1 MRWLWYPR
9 VYVPRCTWVLC
20 VPPTIQI
27 CTMLHIDAVRH
38 RYIYICIFLKSVD
51 LSPTRR
57 SLYIHYVHIQTMY
70 MYVQV
75 VTVDWQGQGSS
86 VSTGGLLGS
95 ELSKAALLLDVVD
108 TCKGRWMPDRLS
120 ESRIEIGLELYT
132 VHNICIKYL
141 SSMCPSK
148 LVPRLWFGA
157 ANNYSAP
164 VYNTYKG
171 VVHIY
176 IHRTK
181 LRTCKKYVIIHEP
194 LQVVTKKRAGT
205 QYCL

>member
-1 MRWLWYPR
+1 
-9 VYVPRCTWVLC
+9 
-20 VPPTIQI
+20 
-27 CTMLHIDAVRH
+27 
-38 RYIYICIFLKSVD
+38 
-51 LSPTRR
+51 
-57 SLYIHYVHIQTMY
+57 

-86 VSTGGLLGS
+86 VSTGGFLGS
-95 ELSKAALLLDVVD
+95 ELSRAALLLDVVD
-108 TCKGRWMPDRLS
+108 TCKGGWMPDRLS

-148 LVPRLWFGA
+148 LVPRLRFGA
-157 ANNYSAP
+157 TNNYSAP

-171 VVHIY
+171 VVHVY

-194 LQVVTKKRAGT
+194 LQVVTKKKRLVGNTVYSILSMLWLVIPQTARTGEH
-205 QYCL
+205 LSWSGFN